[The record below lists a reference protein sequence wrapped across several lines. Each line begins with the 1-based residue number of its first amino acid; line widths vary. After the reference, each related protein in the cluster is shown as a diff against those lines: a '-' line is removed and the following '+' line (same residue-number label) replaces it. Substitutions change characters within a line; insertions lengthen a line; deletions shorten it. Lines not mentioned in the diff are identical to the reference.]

1 MSTTAWPRSVRRLR
15 DVAVGDD
22 HVALADHA
30 LDVDVQLRVLRRCT
44 NFTKSMK
51 ACEAVG
57 RLRVVLDVDRPAV
70 LRHGLL
76 GLLVVERR
84 RVVGDHRRLV
94 ALRPAPASTAPWD
107 PCLPPMAGRVVVL
120 RVGERGADAQRH
132 DRDRREGDQLG
143 ATEELHG
150 VPPVRDAIALRS
162 RAVRSRAE
170 AIALRRMS
178 YSSVRLPVNRGVG
191 APGCAGASRAPLP
204 RPPLSALRRRRFAA
218 YAARPVCA
226 ATASSTSLA
235 SRGPSEGRSGV
246 AEIRTT
252 TSSPSS
258 SSSVIWGW
266 LRTGVWM
273 AESSSS

>member
-1 MSTTAWPRSVRRLR
+1 M
-15 DVAVGDD
+15 
-22 HVALADHA
+22 
-30 LDVDVQLRVLRRCT
+30 
-44 NFTKSMK
+44 
-51 ACEAVG
+51 
-57 RLRVVLDVDRPAV
+57 
-70 LRHGLL
+70 
-76 GLLVVERR
+76 
-84 RVVGDHRRLV
+84 
-94 ALRPAPASTAPWD
+94 
-107 PCLPPMAGRVVVL
+107 
-120 RVGERGADAQRH
+120 
-132 DRDRREGDQLG
+132 
-143 ATEELHG
+143 
-150 VPPVRDAIALRS
+150 PPVRDAIALRS

-178 YSSVRLPVNRGVG
+178 YSSVRLPVNRRVG
-191 APGCAGASRAPLP
+191 APGCAAGPRAPLP
-204 RPPLSALRRRRFAA
+204 PPSALARYDAAGSRR

>member
-1 MSTTAWPRSVRRLR
+1 M
-15 DVAVGDD
+15 
-22 HVALADHA
+22 
-30 LDVDVQLRVLRRCT
+30 
-44 NFTKSMK
+44 
-51 ACEAVG
+51 
-57 RLRVVLDVDRPAV
+57 
-70 LRHGLL
+70 
-76 GLLVVERR
+76 
-84 RVVGDHRRLV
+84 
-94 ALRPAPASTAPWD
+94 
-107 PCLPPMAGRVVVL
+107 
-120 RVGERGADAQRH
+120 
-132 DRDRREGDQLG
+132 
-143 ATEELHG
+143 
-150 VPPVRDAIALRS
+150 PPVRDAIALRS

-178 YSSVRLPVNRGVG
+178 YSSVRLPVNRRVG
-191 APGCAGASRAPLP
+191 APGCAGASRALRP